1 MSNRTT
7 TQLKGDGTDLTP
19 VLALAQSSTPHT
31 PGTWQ
36 MHHGFKGQMDEVTKG
51 RVNPP
56 VTSSGAGPQDELYKN
71 AESRVTC
78 TNLGQ

>member
-7 TQLKGDGTDLTP
+7 TQLKGDGTDLMP
-19 VLALAQSSTPHT
+19 VLALAHSSTPHT

-36 MHHGFKGQMDEVTKG
+36 VHHGFKGQMDEVTKG

-56 VTSSGAGPQDELYKN
+56 ATSSGAGPQDELYKN
-71 AESRVTC
+71 AESQVTC